1 MDKDIERAKQD
12 IIDLKNSMHQTVIKN
27 QTANNTSNATVVA
40 KNQTKQVVAAPA
52 KA

>member
-27 QTANNTSNATVVA
+27 QTANNTSNATVA